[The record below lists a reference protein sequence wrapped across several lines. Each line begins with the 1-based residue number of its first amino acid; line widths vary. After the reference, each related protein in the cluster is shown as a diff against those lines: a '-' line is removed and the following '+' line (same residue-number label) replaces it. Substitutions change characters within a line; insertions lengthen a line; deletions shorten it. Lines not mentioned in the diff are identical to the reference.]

1 MFVWCVCVGVWVWCL
16 VGGLGKGGSVRMREK
31 GLVAGL
37 NAGEIGSVVCDGGGA
52 GGGIG
57 DCGGE

>member
-1 MFVWCVCVGVWVWCL
+1 MFVWCVCVWCL
-16 VGGLGKGGSVRMREK
+16 VGGPGGEGSVRMREK

-37 NAGEIGSVVCDGGGA
+37 NAGEIGSVVGDGGGA

>member
-1 MFVWCVCVGVWVWCL
+1 MFVWCVCVVSGWWAR
-16 VGGLGKGGSVRMREK
+16 GGEGSVRMREK

-37 NAGEIGSVVCDGGGA
+37 NAGEIGSVVGDGGGA

>member
-1 MFVWCVCVGVWVWCL
+1 MFVWCVCGVWL
-16 VGGLGKGGSVRMREK
+16 VGRGRGEGSVRMREK

-37 NAGEIGSVVCDGGGA
+37 NAGEIGSVVGDGGGA

>member
-1 MFVWCVCVGVWVWCL
+1 MCGVCVCVVSGWWAGG
-16 VGGLGKGGSVRMREK
+16 VGGEGSVRMREK

-37 NAGEIGSVVCDGGGA
+37 NAGEIGSVVGDGGGA

-57 DCGGE
+57 DCGGK

>member
-1 MFVWCVCVGVWVWCL
+1 MFVRCVCVVSGWWA
-16 VGGLGKGGSVRMREK
+16 GGEGSVRMREK

-37 NAGEIGSVVCDGGGA
+37 NAGEIGSVVGDGGGA

>member
-1 MFVWCVCVGVWVWCL
+1 MCLCGVCVCVVSGWWA
-16 VGGLGKGGSVRMREK
+16 GGEGSVRMREK

>member
-1 MFVWCVCVGVWVWCL
+1 MCLCGVSVVSGWWA
-16 VGGLGKGGSVRMREK
+16 GGGGEGSVRMREK

-37 NAGEIGSVVCDGGGA
+37 NAGEIGSVVGDGGDA

-57 DCGGE
+57 DCRGE

>member
-1 MFVWCVCVGVWVWCL
+1 MVSGWWA
-16 VGGLGKGGSVRMREK
+16 GGAGEGGEGSVRMREK

-37 NAGEIGSVVCDGGGA
+37 NAGEIGSVVGDGGGA

>member
-1 MFVWCVCVGVWVWCL
+1 MFVWCVCVCVVSGWWAR
-16 VGGLGKGGSVRMREK
+16 GGVRMREK

-37 NAGEIGSVVCDGGGA
+37 NAGEIGSVAGDGGGA

-57 DCGGE
+57 DCRGE

>member
-1 MFVWCVCVGVWVWCL
+1 MVCVCGVWL
-16 VGGLGKGGSVRMREK
+16 VGRGGEGSVRMREK

-37 NAGEIGSVVCDGGGA
+37 NAGEIGSAVGDGGGA